1 VSRRLATQFTPPA
14 AQPPP
19 HRITGTLMRW
29 LIVFVLAC
37 LVFNHLQSWLERIGL
52 GRVPGDFTVT
62 VAGRKLYLPIG
73 SSLLLTLLMNVLMRW
88 L

>member
-1 VSRRLATQFTPPA
+1 
-14 AQPPP
+14 
-19 HRITGTLMRW
+19 MRW

-37 LVFNHLQSWLERIGL
+37 LVFNHLQSWLARIGL
-52 GRVPGDFTVT
+52 GRVPGDFSIT
-62 VAGRKLYLPIG
+62 VAGRKLYLPVG